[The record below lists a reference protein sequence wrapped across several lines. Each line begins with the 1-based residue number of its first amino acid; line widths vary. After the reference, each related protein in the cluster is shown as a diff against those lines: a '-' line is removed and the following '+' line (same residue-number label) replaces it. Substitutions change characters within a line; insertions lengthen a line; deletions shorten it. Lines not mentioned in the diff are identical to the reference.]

1 MIMRTYLLRIS
12 ILSALAAII
21 WLATSNPVSGQ
32 ALNKDDPALKGI
44 DVEEHLGDTIPFDVQ
59 LVNDRGDSVTLG
71 QYFGD
76 HKPAVLV
83 MAYYTCP
90 MLCNL
95 VLNGVSDAI
104 GSMPLEPG
112 KDYRVL
118 TVSIDPRDSVA
129 LAAAKKKNYVADLDR
144 KGADTGW
151 TYFVAAADQSKR
163 LADAIGFK
171 YYYVKD
177 KNQYAHPA
185 VITVVSPA
193 GVVSRYLYG
202 IQFNPRDLRLALV
215 EASEGKIG
223 TTVDRILLYCYH
235 YDPDAGGYTLLAFN
249 VMKLGGVLTLVL
261 LGLFLGI
268 FWIRESRRRSR
279 KKAQPAERASR

>member
-1 MIMRTYLLRIS
+1 MYKQR
-12 ILSALAAII
+12 LSLIAVFAAVIWTLTAVLA
-21 WLATSNPVSGQ
+21 SGQ
-32 ALNKDDPALKGI
+32 ALQKNDPALRGI
-44 DVEEHLGDTIPFDVQ
+44 DVEEHLGDTIPFDVN
-59 LVNDRGDSVTLG
+59 LVNDHGDTVILG
-71 QYFGD
+71 DYFGD

-95 VLNGVSDAI
+95 VLNGVSNAI
-104 GSMPLEPG
+104 GGMPLEPG

-129 LAAAKKKNYVADLDR
+129 LAAAKKENYLTDLDR
-144 KGADTGW
+144 KGADATW
-151 TYFVAAADQSKR
+151 TFFVTSADESKR
-163 LADAIGFK
+163 LADAVGFK
-171 YYYVKD
+171 YHYVPERKE
-177 KNQYAHPA
+177 YAHPA
-185 VITVVSPA
+185 VITVLSPD
-193 GVVSRYLYG
+193 GVITRYLYG
-202 IQFNPRDLRLALV
+202 VEFNPRDLRLALV

-249 VMKLGGVLTLVL
+249 VMKLGGIVTLVL

-268 FWIRESRRRSR
+268 FWLRESRRRS
-279 KKAQPAERASR
+279 KKRAQTAEKASR

>member
-1 MIMRTYLLRIS
+1 M
-12 ILSALAAII
+12 LAAP
-21 WLATSNPVSGQ
+21 LASGQ
-32 ALNKDDPALKGI
+32 ALQKDDPALQGI
-44 DVEEHLGDTIPFDVQ
+44 DVEEHLGDTIPFDVN

-76 HKPAVLV
+76 NKPAVLV

-104 GSMPLEPG
+104 GSMPLDPG

-129 LAAAKKKNYVADLDR
+129 LAAAKKKNYLTDLNR
-144 KGADTGW
+144 KGADTAW
-151 TYFVAAADQSKR
+151 TFFVTSADQSKR

-171 YYYVKD
+171 YYYVED
-177 KNQYAHPA
+177 KGQYAHPA

-202 IQFNPRDLRLALV
+202 IEFNPRDLRLALV

-249 VMKLGGVLTLVL
+249 VMKLGGILTLVL
-261 LGLFLGI
+261 LGSFLGI

-279 KKAQPAERASR
+279 SKAQPAERASR

>member
-1 MIMRTYLLRIS
+1 MIRTYKRR
-12 ILSALAAII
+12 LSLIAVFAAAI
-21 WLATSNPVSGQ
+21 WTLTAVFASGQ
-32 ALNKDDPALKGI
+32 ALQKNDPALQGI
-44 DVEEHLGDTIPFDVQ
+44 DVEEHLGDTIPFDVN
-59 LVNDRGDSVTLG
+59 LVNDHGDTVTLG
-71 QYFGD
+71 AYFGD

-95 VLNGVSDAI
+95 VLNGVSNAI
-104 GSMPLEPG
+104 GGMPLEPG

-129 LAAAKKKNYVADLDR
+129 LAAAKKKNYLTELDR
-144 KGADTGW
+144 KGADTAW
-151 TYFVAAADQSKR
+151 TFFVTSADESKR
-163 LADAIGFK
+163 LADAVGFK
-171 YYYVKD
+171 YYYVPERKE
-177 KNQYAHPA
+177 YAHPA

-193 GVVSRYLYG
+193 GVISRYLYG
-202 IQFNPRDLRLALV
+202 VQFNPRDLRLALV

-249 VMKLGGVLTLVL
+249 VMKLGGIATLVL

-268 FWIRESRRRSR
+268 FWWRESRRRSR
-279 KKAQPAERASR
+279 KKAQIAEKASR

>member
-1 MIMRTYLLRIS
+1 MIRLHTGRIA
-12 ILSALAAII
+12 ILSLLVTTVWLLTCAI
-21 WLATSNPVSGQ
+21 ATGQ
-32 ALNKDDPALKGI
+32 ALRKDDPALRGI
-44 DVEEHLGDTIPFDVQ
+44 DVEEHPGDTIPFDVP
-59 LVNDRGDSVTLG
+59 LVNDHGDSVMIG
-71 QYFGD
+71 SYFGD
-76 HKPAVLV
+76 NKPAVLV

-95 VLNGVSDAI
+95 VLNGVSDAV
-104 GSMPLEPG
+104 GGMPLEPG
-112 KDYRVL
+112 KDYRIL

-129 LAAAKKKNYVADLDR
+129 LAAAKKQNYLTDLDR

-151 TYFVAAADQSKR
+151 TFFVTSADESKR

-171 YYYVKD
+171 YYYVEDRKE
-177 KNQYAHPA
+177 YAHPA
-185 VITVVSPA
+185 VITVLSPA

-202 IQFNPRDLRLALV
+202 IEFNPRDLRLALL

-223 TTVDRILLYCYH
+223 TTIDRILLYCYH

-249 VMKLGGVLTLVL
+249 VMKLGGVMTLVV

-268 FWIRESRRRSR
+268 FWFRESRRRSR
-279 KKAQPAERASR
+279 KKAAVEKASR

>member
-1 MIMRTYLLRIS
+1 MRTYFKRFS
-12 ILSALAAII
+12 ILLALAAIV
-21 WLATSNPVSGQ
+21 WLAAVVPSSGQ
-32 ALNKDDPALKGI
+32 ALRDDDPALKGM
-44 DVEEHLGDTIPFDVQ
+44 DVEERLGDTIPFDVN

-76 HKPAVLV
+76 KKPAVLV

-104 GSMPLEPG
+104 GAMPLAPG

-129 LAAAKKKNYVADLDR
+129 LAAAKKKNYLAELNRD
-144 KGADTGW
+144 GADSGW
-151 TYFVAAADQSKR
+151 TYFVTSADQSKR

-171 YYYVKD
+171 YYYIEDKD
-177 KNQYAHPA
+177 QYAHPA

-202 IQFNPRDLRLALV
+202 IEFNPRDLRLALV

-261 LGLFLGI
+261 LVLFLGV

-279 KKAQPAERASR
+279 NKAQPAHRASR